1 MFCIAMELIVVLILV
16 LVVGWNYGMGTQLF
30 DWIEQMRKPVVKE
43 LDISGINSPYAVLMQ
58 VRGGRVIG
66 EINGEEQ
73 MYPASMTKIMT
84 TIVAI
89 ENLKDLDQEIT
100 LTN

>member
-66 EINGEEQ
+66 EINGENRYIQ
-73 MYPASMTKIMT
+73 PP
-84 TIVAI
+84 
-89 ENLKDLDQEIT
+89 
-100 LTN
+100 

>member
-43 LDISGINSPYAVLMQ
+43 LASIPMHVWTIFWNRPESGFW
-58 VRGGRVIG
+58 
-66 EINGEEQ
+66 
-73 MYPASMTKIMT
+73 MTS
-84 TIVAI
+84 
-89 ENLKDLDQEIT
+89 QCS
-100 LTN
+100 

>member
-1 MFCIAMELIVVLILV
+1 MVLILV

-58 VRGGRVIG
+58 VRGGRVTVRSTEKNRCIRH
-66 EINGEEQ
+66 
-73 MYPASMTKIMT
+73 
-84 TIVAI
+84 
-89 ENLKDLDQEIT
+89 L
-100 LTN
+100 

>member
-16 LVVGWNYGMGTQLF
+16 LVVGWNYGRGTQLF

-66 EINGEEQ
+66 EINGEEC
-73 MYPASMTKIMT
+73 IRH
-84 TIVAI
+84 
-89 ENLKDLDQEIT
+89 L
-100 LTN
+100 